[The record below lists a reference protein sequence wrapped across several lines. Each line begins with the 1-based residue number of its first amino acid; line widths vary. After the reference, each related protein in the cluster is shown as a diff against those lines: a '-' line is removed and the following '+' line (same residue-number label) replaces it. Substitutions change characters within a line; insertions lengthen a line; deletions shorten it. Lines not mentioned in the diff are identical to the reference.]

1 MPVKSGIDYLPE
13 VVAKYPQTAVVML
26 TGIGDT
32 SIAVTAMREG
42 AYDYITKPVELSEF
56 INALQRALER
66 RAKALET
73 QQYQTQLERLVAQR
87 TDDLEQR
94 NHEIF
99 TLNAQ
104 FQKSLNKGIS
114 IQQAYQEA
122 QGKSPFGS
130 FKI

>member
-1 MPVKSGIDYLPE
+1 MILDNRMPGKSGIVL
-13 VVAKYPQTAVVML
+13 K
-26 TGIGDT
+26 
-32 SIAVTAMREG
+32 
-42 AYDYITKPVELSEF
+42 
-56 INALQRALER
+56 R
-66 RAKALET
+66 RAKALES
-73 QQYQTQLERLVAQR
+73 QQYQKQLERLVAQR

-94 NHEIF
+94 KHEIF

-130 FKI
+130 FKIRIGRDGPPIRGVP